1 MEGTEMEESIL
12 GYALQILLI
21 ELGCSI
27 KNTKDTA
34 TITYGKRRLKLEK
47 RGDNWYSLEK
57 DLLFTSRSHIV
68 FYMIRD
74 EMREITIRPDEQYGG
89 HWIMT
94 DTKTY
99 YFLQGTTLTQVFD
112 MLEDED
118 NVGKR

>member
-1 MEGTEMEESIL
+1 MEESIL

-27 KNTKDTA
+27 TNTKDTA

-68 FYMIRD
+68 FYMTGD
-74 EMREITIRPDEQYGG
+74 
-89 HWIMT
+89 
-94 DTKTY
+94 
-99 YFLQGTTLTQVFD
+99 
-112 MLEDED
+112 D
-118 NVGKR
+118 NA